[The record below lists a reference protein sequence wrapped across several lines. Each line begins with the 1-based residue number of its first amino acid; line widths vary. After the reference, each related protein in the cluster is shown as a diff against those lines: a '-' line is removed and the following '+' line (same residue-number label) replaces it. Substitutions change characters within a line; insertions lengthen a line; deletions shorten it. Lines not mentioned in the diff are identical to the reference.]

1 MLHSNVVAGFVF
13 HLCEDG
19 KMDWNA
25 DLHCAVF
32 ISNLYSPFSL
42 NKIICFSVSTRSS
55 EIMDFVWRPS
65 TLDFFGCCSESLILR
80 SLVGGWGGGGGVQS
94 LYVSSI
100 FKKTCEISPRHLNIS
115 P

>member
-1 MLHSNVVAGFVF
+1 MLHSNVVAGF

-42 NKIICFSVSTRSS
+42 NKIICFSVFCTLSS

-80 SLVGGWGGGGGVQS
+80 SLVGGGGGVQS

-115 P
+115 PRHK